1 LALVVFL
8 VACSQASA
16 PSAPPPPPA
25 PKPIPAEPAPDPAV
39 LQALSTQ
46 VEQGKQLFA
55 EQCAS
60 CHGDTG
66 QGTDDGPALVG
77 KTVLPELPREG
88 AKRTA
93 VFRTAAD
100 VLAFAAENMPA
111 DDPGSLAPDQYAAVI
126 AFILRVNGIK
136 LDTPIDAAVAVTIVM
151 H

>member
-1 LALVVFL
+1 MFL

-16 PSAPPPPPA
+16 PSAPPPPPPPA

-55 EQCAS
+55 DQCAS
-60 CHGDTG
+60 CHGDTA

-77 KTVLPELPREG
+77 KTALPESPREG

-100 VLAFAAENMPA
+100 VLAFAGANMPA
-111 DDPGSLAPDQYAAVI
+111 DDPGSLAPDQYAAI
-126 AFILRVNGIK
+126 TAFILRVNGIE
-136 LDTPIDAAVAVTIVM
+136 LDTPIDASVAVTIVM